1 MPEKP
6 FRISFESVKEIEER
20 EKVIHEQLQVLEKQ
34 EHELKESIARLE
46 AELRLL
52 NDIDSYMR
60 GEYDFVG
67 NLE

>member
-6 FRISFESVKEIEER
+6 FRISFESVEEIEER
-20 EKVIHEQLQVLEKQ
+20 EKVIHEQLRVLEKQ
-34 EHELKESIARLE
+34 EQELKKSIAKLE
-46 AELRLL
+46 AELKLL
-52 NDIDSYMR
+52 ENIDSYMR